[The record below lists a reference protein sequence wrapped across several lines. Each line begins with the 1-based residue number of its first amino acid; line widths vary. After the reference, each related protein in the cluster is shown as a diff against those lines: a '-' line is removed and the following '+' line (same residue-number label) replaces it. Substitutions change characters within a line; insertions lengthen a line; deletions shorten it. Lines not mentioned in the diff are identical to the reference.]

1 MALLKCKECGHEVS
15 DKASSCPNCGCPIE
29 RVGVFEG
36 DLFEEKPKKSKGW
49 IWASMV
55 ALLCLIGGEGNYAY
69 AKLLHGENEKEAI
82 VELTPDFVS
91 AIQKYEK
98 LGSFSEGLAAVMRDG
113 KWGYINTKGEE
124 VIPCRYSMCEAFH
137 EGLAAVQKYSEEGF
151 LDTEWGYI
159 DTEGKEII
167 PLNIE
172 AEKANEFSE
181 GLAVIIKGFNSFSVI
196 NTKGSVVFS
205 GVCDFEQYGEDW
217 YLYIQLHYIQGL
229 LFVPLEPDKF
239 AVYDKQGNK
248 TKVINQETKDNLE
261 KQSDMKPYTVFAK
274 ENGSDESYQY
284 NTVGLKDD
292 SGKEIIP
299 AIYDGIDNVGIG
311 ERIDV
316 HNGVVLVVLD
326 EIGEDV
332 IEGYGDELDSP
343 NTKHHYGY
351 VDLKGNDT
359 FTKEIKERCLKS
371 KQTAIGQLAMQEA
384 DELQRLYKEGPDW
397 LQGAWRLELTDD
409 YGNHLGYMYEVFNHG
424 TSKSYID
431 GALVSERN
439 YTVSDK
445 MVMYD
450 KGHYQ
455 LDDNRR
461 IVISANGQEM
471 QKVSNDAS
479 FKPTT
484 PTSSNQSSDSNSSSN
499 RSYRFSSPHDVIGY
513 LADKTF
519 YNGNIQLRIRPDGV
533 WLNGNCATGA
543 PNVERYESWK
553 AMIRAYTPTGQKLSL
568 FVDPIHGQVIDESGD
583 VYNLR

>member
-1 MALLKCKECGHEVS
+1 MALIKCKECGHEVS
-15 DKASSCPNCGCPIE
+15 DKASACPNCGCPIE
-29 RVGVFEG
+29 RVGVFEE

-49 IWASMV
+49 IWAFMV

-82 VELTPDFVS
+82 VELTSDFVS

-113 KWGYINTKGEE
+113 KWGYINIKGEE

-159 DTEGKEII
+159 DTEGKEVI
-167 PLNIE
+167 PLSIE

-248 TKVINQETKDNLE
+248 TKDINQETKDNLE
-261 KQSDMKPYTVFAK
+261 KQSDEKPYTVFVK

-299 AIYDGIDNVGIG
+299 AIYDGIGNVGIG

-316 HNGVVLVVLD
+316 PNGVVLVVLD
-326 EIGEDV
+326 EIGEDA

-359 FTKEIKERCLKS
+359 FTNEVKQKCKQSKENASQSLKEQEMFEIQSQRLHERAMELEEAEQESAYKKTVAFNTNQDFNNYFSTPKKYTGRGPIFNGIIELKGNGVS
-371 KQTAIGQLAMQEA
+371 EISVYVNGCYLSPLGLVSTNQKYLFGDHARMYVYDGGQAYPLIIHLPDDKHPYEYIYFEPLKTSTDRTLAMLLHLPITDGWIWVEPDVQNNKGTLIWHT
-384 DELQRLYKEGPDW
+384 DEVSKPSPIIYK
-397 LQGAWRLELTDD
+397 R
-409 YGNHLGYMYEVFNHG
+409 
-424 TSKSYID
+424 ID
-431 GALVSERN
+431 SE
-439 YTVSDK
+439 
-445 MVMYD
+445 
-450 KGHYQ
+450 
-455 LDDNRR
+455 
-461 IVISANGQEM
+461 
-471 QKVSNDAS
+471 
-479 FKPTT
+479 
-484 PTSSNQSSDSNSSSN
+484 
-499 RSYRFSSPHDVIGY
+499 
-513 LADKTF
+513 
-519 YNGNIQLRIRPDGV
+519 
-533 WLNGNCATGA
+533 
-543 PNVERYESWK
+543 
-553 AMIRAYTPTGQKLSL
+553 
-568 FVDPIHGQVIDESGD
+568 
-583 VYNLR
+583 

>member
-1 MALLKCKECGHEVS
+1 MALSKCKECGHLVS
-15 DKASSCPNCGCPIE
+15 DKASACPNCGCQIE
-29 RVGVFEG
+29 RVGVFEE
-36 DLFEEKPKKSKGW
+36 DQFEEKPKKSKGW
-49 IWASMV
+49 IWVLMV
-55 ALLCLIGGEGNYAY
+55 ALLCLIGGGGYYAY
-69 AKLLHGENEKEAI
+69 AKLLHGGNDKDAI
-82 VELTPDFVS
+82 VELTPEFVS

-98 LGSFSEGLAAVMRDG
+98 LGPFSEGLAAVMRDG

-124 VIPCRYSMCEAFH
+124 VIPCQFPNPDDY
-137 EGLAAVQKYSEEGF
+137 
-151 LDTEWGYI
+151 YI
-159 DTEGKEII
+159 AS
-167 PLNIE
+167 P
-172 AEKANEFSE
+172 FSE
-181 GLAVIIKGFNSFSVI
+181 GLALVQKEGKWGFVNTEGVEAIPISIEAEAVGRFSEGLAFVYKDNENFFVIDKEGK
-196 NTKGSVVFS
+196 TVFS
-205 GVCDFEQYGEDW
+205 GKCDFSW
-217 YLYIQLHYIQGL
+217 YLGPEVTPEFLPAFYQGNVS
-229 LFVPLEPDKF
+229 VPTEPDKF

-248 TKVINQETKDNLE
+248 TKDINQETKDNLE
-261 KQSDMKPYTVFAK
+261 KQSDEKPYTVFAK

-284 NTVGLKDD
+284 NTVGVKDD

-316 HNGVVLVVLD
+316 PNGVVLVVLD
-326 EIGEDV
+326 EIGEDA

-439 YTVSDK
+439 YTVSED
-445 MVMYD
+445 MVLYD

-455 LDDNRR
+455 LDGNRR

>member
-1 MALLKCKECGHEVS
+1 MALSKCKECGHLVS
-15 DKASSCPNCGCPIE
+15 DKASACPNCGCPIE
-29 RVGVFEG
+29 RVGVFEE
-36 DLFEEKPKKSKGW
+36 DQFEEKPKKSKGW
-49 IWASMV
+49 IWVLMV
-55 ALLCLIGGEGNYAY
+55 ALLCLIGGGGYYAY
-69 AKLLHGENEKEAI
+69 AKLLHGGNDKDAI
-82 VELTPDFVS
+82 VELTPEFVS

-98 LGSFSEGLAAVMRDG
+98 LGPFSEGLAAVMRDG

-124 VIPCRYSMCEAFH
+124 VIPCQFPNPDDY
-137 EGLAAVQKYSEEGF
+137 
-151 LDTEWGYI
+151 YI
-159 DTEGKEII
+159 AS
-167 PLNIE
+167 P
-172 AEKANEFSE
+172 FSE
-181 GLAVIIKGFNSFSVI
+181 GLALVQKEGKWGFVNTEGVEAIPISIEAEAVGRFSEGLAFVYKDNENFFVIDKEGK
-196 NTKGSVVFS
+196 TVFS
-205 GVCDFEQYGEDW
+205 GKCDFSW
-217 YLYIQLHYIQGL
+217 YLGPEVTPEFLPAFYQGNVS
-229 LFVPLEPDKF
+229 VPTEPDKF

-248 TKVINQETKDNLE
+248 TKDINQETKDNLE
-261 KQSDMKPYTVFAK
+261 KQSDEKPYTVFAK

-284 NTVGLKDD
+284 NTVGVKDD

-316 HNGVVLVVLD
+316 PNGVVLVVLD
-326 EIGEDV
+326 EIGEDA

-439 YTVSDK
+439 YTVSED
-445 MVMYD
+445 MVLYD

-455 LDDNRR
+455 LDGNRR

-543 PNVERYESWK
+543 PNVERYESLK

>member
-1 MALLKCKECGHEVS
+1 MALSKCKECGHLVS
-15 DKASSCPNCGCPIE
+15 DKASACPNCGCPIE
-29 RVGVFEG
+29 RVGVFEE
-36 DLFEEKPKKSKGW
+36 DQFEEKPKKSKGW
-49 IWASMV
+49 IWVLMV
-55 ALLCLIGGEGNYAY
+55 ALLCLIGGGGYYAY
-69 AKLLHGENEKEAI
+69 AKLLHGGNDKDAI
-82 VELTPDFVS
+82 VELTPEFVS

-98 LGSFSEGLAAVMRDG
+98 LGPFSEGLAAVMRDG

-124 VIPCRYSMCEAFH
+124 VIPCQFPNPDDY
-137 EGLAAVQKYSEEGF
+137 
-151 LDTEWGYI
+151 YI
-159 DTEGKEII
+159 AS
-167 PLNIE
+167 P
-172 AEKANEFSE
+172 FSE
-181 GLAVIIKGFNSFSVI
+181 GLALVQKEGKWGFVNTEGVEAIPISIEAEAVGRFSEGLAFVYKDNENFFVIDKEGK
-196 NTKGSVVFS
+196 TVFS
-205 GVCDFEQYGEDW
+205 GKCDFSW
-217 YLYIQLHYIQGL
+217 YLGPEVTPEFLPAFYQGNVS
-229 LFVPLEPDKF
+229 VPTEPDKF

-248 TKVINQETKDNLE
+248 TKDINQETKDNLE
-261 KQSDMKPYTVFAK
+261 KQSDEKPYTVFAK

-284 NTVGLKDD
+284 NTVGVKDD

-316 HNGVVLVVLD
+316 PNGVVLVVLD
-326 EIGEDV
+326 EIGEDA

-439 YTVSDK
+439 YTVSED
-445 MVMYD
+445 MVLYD

-455 LDDNRR
+455 LDGNRR

>member
-15 DKASSCPNCGCPIE
+15 DKASACPNCGCPIE

-36 DLFEEKPKKSKGW
+36 DQFEEKPKKSKGW
-49 IWASMV
+49 IWVLMV
-55 ALLCLIGGEGNYAY
+55 ALLCLIGGGGYYAY
-69 AKLLHGENEKEAI
+69 AKLLHGGNDKEAI
-82 VELTPDFVS
+82 VELTPEFVS

-124 VIPCRYSMCEAFH
+124 VIPCQFPNPYE
-137 EGLAAVQKYSEEGF
+137 
-151 LDTEWGYI
+151 DYI
-159 DTEGKEII
+159 AS
-167 PLNIE
+167 P
-172 AEKANEFSE
+172 FSE
-181 GLAVIIKGFNSFSVI
+181 GLALVQKDGKWGFVNTEGVEVIPINIDAEAVGKFSEGLAFVYKDNENFFVI
-196 NTKGSVVFS
+196 DKEGKTVFS
-205 GVCDFEQYGEDW
+205 GKCDFSW
-217 YLYIQLHYIQGL
+217 YLGPEVTSEFLPVFYQGNVS
-229 LFVPLEPDKF
+229 VPIEPDKF

-248 TKVINQETKDNLE
+248 TKDINQETKDDLE

-299 AIYDGIDNVGIG
+299 AIYDGIGNVGIG

-316 HNGVVLVVLD
+316 PNGVVLVVLD

-332 IEGYGDELDSP
+332 IEGYGGELDSP

-371 KQTAIGQLAMQEA
+371 KQAAIGQLATQEA
-384 DELQRLYKEGPDW
+384 DELQRLYNEGPDW

-409 YGNHLGYMYEVFNHG
+409 YGNHLGYMYEVFDHG
-424 TSKSYID
+424 NSKSYID
-431 GALVSERN
+431 GNLVSERN

-445 MVMYD
+445 MVLYD

-499 RSYRFSSPHDVIGY
+499 SSYRFSSPHDVIGY

-519 YNGNIQLRIRPDGV
+519 YNGNIQLRIRADGV
-533 WLNGNCATGA
+533 WINGNCVTGA
-543 PNVERYESWK
+543 PNVERCESWK
-553 AMIRAYTPTGQKLSL
+553 ALIRAYTPTGQKLSL
-568 FVDPIHGQVIDESGD
+568 LIDPIHGQVVDESGD
-583 VYNLR
+583 VYALR